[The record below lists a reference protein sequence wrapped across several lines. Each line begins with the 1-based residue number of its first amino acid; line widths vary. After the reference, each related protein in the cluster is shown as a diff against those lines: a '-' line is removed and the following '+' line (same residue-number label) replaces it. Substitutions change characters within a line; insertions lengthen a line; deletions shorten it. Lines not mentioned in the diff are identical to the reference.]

1 MQGEGVL
8 LDFYPRPPRGGRLV
22 VQQRA
27 VALKAF
33 LSTPS
38 ARRATDLLTVQ
49 VVNLDIS
56 IHALREEGDSV
67 DFIADKSADIS
78 IHALRE
84 EGDKVLPVEFSKT
97 SDFYPRPPRGGRP
110 QNSTTTTAT
119 SKFLSTPS
127 ARRATGCAFSG
138 HRSGTISIHAL
149 REEGDFDTI
158 ARATYG
164 NISIH
169 ALREEGDAGSSPV
182 RPRQSYFYPRPPRG
196 GRPVLFM
203 ELLVILHI
211 SIHALREE
219 GDP

>member
-1 MQGEGVL
+1 MFYMQGEGVL

-97 SDFYPRPPRGGRP
+97 SDFYPRPPRGGRLRHHRSCHLRQYFYP
-110 QNSTTTTAT
+110 RPPRGGRRRFITCSTSA
-119 SKFLSTPS
+119 KLFLSTPS
-127 ARRATGCAFSG
+127 ARRATGTFHGAS
-138 HRSGTISIHAL
+138 RNT
-149 REEGDFDTI
+149 
-158 ARATYG
+158 
-164 NISIH
+164 
-169 ALREEGDAGSSPV
+169 P
-182 RPRQSYFYPRPPRG
+182 YFYPRPPRG
-196 GRPVLFM
+196 GRPLTFP
-203 ELLVILHI
+203 
-211 SIHALREE
+211 R
-219 GDP
+219 